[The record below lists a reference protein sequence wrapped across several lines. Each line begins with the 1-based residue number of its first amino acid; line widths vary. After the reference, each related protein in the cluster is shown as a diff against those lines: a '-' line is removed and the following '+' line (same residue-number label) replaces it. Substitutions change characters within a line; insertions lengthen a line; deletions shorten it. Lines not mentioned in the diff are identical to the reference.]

1 MKHLKQP
8 FRIGWRLVLLIAHIL
23 LGLLLAALFLRKA
36 IHSGTLAARLSLWW
50 HSMLCKIFGVQC
62 STRGSINPAA
72 TLFVVNHISWF
83 DIPAL
88 GSKIP
93 VHFLSKDEVNSWPI
107 IGWLA
112 RQVGTL
118 FIKRGQQGAAE
129 QSIDEI
135 SDTLRQGGY
144 VVIFPEGTTTDG
156 TSVRKFHSR
165 LFQAAINAG
174 VAVQPVAL
182 RYPHPDGVHPKAPF
196 IGDTQF
202 LQSTLDM
209 MSEPQMQA
217 ELEFLPPI
225 DSHGFNRSDLA
236 MQCQQ
241 TILAALESHQP
252 AKIDDDQGSPA
263 TG

>member
-1 MKHLKQP
+1 MKHLKRP
-8 FRIGWRLVLLIAHIL
+8 LRVGWRLILLIFHIL

-36 IHSGTLAARLSLWW
+36 IHSGTLAARLTLWW
-50 HSMLCKIFGVQC
+50 HGRLCRIFGVQC
-62 STRGSINPAA
+62 TTKGEINSNA

-93 VHFLSKDEVNSWPI
+93 VHFLSKDEINSWPV

-112 RQVGTL
+112 RQTGTL
-118 FIKRGQQGAAE
+118 YIKRGRQGAAE
-129 QSIDEI
+129 QSINEI
-135 SDTLRQGGY
+135 SRTLNRGGH
-144 VVIFPEGTTTDG
+144 VIIFPEGTTTDG

-165 LFQAAINAG
+165 LFQAAIDAG
-174 VAVQPVAL
+174 IPVQPVAL

-209 MSEPQMQA
+209 MSEKQMQA
-217 ELEFLPPI
+217 EIEFLPPI
-225 DSHGFNRSDLA
+225 NSHGLNRTELA
-236 MQCQQ
+236 KLSQQ
-241 TILAALESHQP
+241 IILEVIQKDIP
-252 AKIDDDQGSPA
+252 D
-263 TG
+263 

>member
-8 FRIGWRLVLLIAHIL
+8 VRIIWRFILLILHIL
-23 LGLLLAALFLRKA
+23 LGMLLVVILVRKA
-36 IHSGTLAARLSLWW
+36 IPLNTHVSRLSLWW
-50 HSMLCKIFGVQC
+50 HNSLCKIFGVQC
-62 STRGSINPAA
+62 TTSGPINTSA

-88 GSKIP
+88 ASKIP
-93 VHFLSKDEVNSWPI
+93 VHFLSKDEINSWPI

-118 FIKRGQQGAAE
+118 FIQRGRHGAAE
-129 QSIDEI
+129 QSINEI
-135 SDTLRQGGY
+135 ADTLNRGHH
-144 VVIFPEGTTTDG
+144 VIIFPEGTTTDG

-165 LFQAAINAG
+165 LFQAAIDAG
-174 VAVQPVAL
+174 VQVQPVAL

-209 MSEPQMQA
+209 MSEKQMQA
-217 ELEFLPPI
+217 HLQFLPPV
-225 DSHGFNRSDLA
+225 DSHGLNRSELA
-236 MQCQQ
+236 KLCQER
-241 TILAALESHQP
+241 ILDAITVGNS
-252 AKIDDDQGSPA
+252 S
-263 TG
+263 